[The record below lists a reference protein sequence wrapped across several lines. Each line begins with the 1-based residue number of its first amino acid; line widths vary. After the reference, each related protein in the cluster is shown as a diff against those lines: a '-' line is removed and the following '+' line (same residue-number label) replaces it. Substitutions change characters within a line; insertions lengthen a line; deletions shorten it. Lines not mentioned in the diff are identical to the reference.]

1 MPESPLRSALSA
13 LHAFIVLGFI
23 ALLGALALAF
33 GVVSFSAPSLPDF
46 TEVEVELTLPDEA
59 RIVRVEPI
67 RLDCRARVFAEVPVE
82 GRREHLAFG
91 RVYRTDRITMRAY
104 GDVDTCVDGTGT
116 SIDHHDDGSTE
127 VVVDAASIVFV
138 RPRVDAVRTA
148 GTVDVDKDV
157 IGKMVD
163 AFPWV
168 DDNLGLTPAAY
179 AYAQNVIGSSRC
191 MEAAYAVT
199 QDILIDAYRDQAI
212 EQGVDPDR
220 LSVTIDG
227 EPRFTDP
234 DPVELGDVEL
244 WAGSDGVSCR
254 ASDDLGG
261 SGAARSDL

>member
-1 MPESPLRSALSA
+1 MLRNLLTAV
-13 LHAFIVLGFI
+13 HAAIAVGFI
-23 ALLGALALAF
+23 ALIGALALAF
-33 GVVSFSAPSLPDF
+33 GVVSFSTPSLPDF
-46 TEVEVELTLPDEA
+46 TDVEVDLTLPDEA

-82 GRREHLAFG
+82 GRREHRAFG
-91 RVYRTDRITMRAY
+91 QVYRTDRIELRAY

-116 SIDHHDDGSTE
+116 RVDHHDDGTTDI
-127 VVVDAASIVFV
+127 VVDAESIVFV

-148 GTVDVDKDV
+148 ATVDVDKDA
-157 IGKMVD
+157 IGKLVD

-220 LSVTIDG
+220 LSVAIEG

-261 SGAARSDL
+261 GGASRSDL

>member
-1 MPESPLRSALSA
+1 MLRSVTTAFQALLA
-13 LHAFIVLGFI
+13 LGFV
-23 ALLGALALAF
+23 ALIGALVVAF
-33 GVVSFSAPSLPDF
+33 GIVRFSGPSFPDF
-46 TEVEVELTLPDEA
+46 TEVDVELTLPDEA

-82 GRREHLAFG
+82 GRREHEAFG

-116 SIDHHDDGSTE
+116 RVDHHPDGSTE
-127 VVVDAASIVFV
+127 VAIDASSIVFV

-148 GTVDVDKDV
+148 GTVDVDRGV
-157 IGKMVD
+157 VGKLVD

-179 AYAQNVIGSSRC
+179 AFAQNVIGSSRC
-191 MEAAYAVT
+191 MEAAYTVT
-199 QDILIDAYRDQAI
+199 EDLLIDAYRDQAV

-220 LSVTIDG
+220 LSVTVEGRPTFD
-227 EPRFTDP
+227 DP

-261 SGAARSDL
+261 GGDRSDL